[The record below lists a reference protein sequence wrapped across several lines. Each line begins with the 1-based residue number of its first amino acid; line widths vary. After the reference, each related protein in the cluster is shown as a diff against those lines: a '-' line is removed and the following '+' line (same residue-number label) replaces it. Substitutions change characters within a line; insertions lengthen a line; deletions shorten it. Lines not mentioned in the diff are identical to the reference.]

1 MKAIKKVRNQQQG
14 VIKQKDPDN
23 SEEEVEALYDADMDD
38 LDSSDLGEEEKA
50 YLTSVNS
57 SKFDAGV
64 ESNMSTIK
72 NALYVISSIC
82 SLLLLCSSIFA
93 FITRRQLIFM
103 DRTAP
108 KYFFDLLKVI
118 INFIFISMWV

>member
-1 MKAIKKVRNQQQG
+1 MKKERN
-14 VIKQKDPDN
+14 PDN

-64 ESNMSTIK
+64 ESNMNSIK
-72 NALYVISSIC
+72 NALYIISTMFTI
-82 SLLLLCSSIFA
+82 LLLCSSIFA

-108 KYFFDLLKVI
+108 KYFFDLLKVV
-118 INFIFISMWV
+118 INFIFISMWIWTNAIKNILN